1 MAPLRHKIAVIFCAF
16 ISLIRAESSPDAVVV
31 FNEVHYNPVGNEETG
46 EWIEL
51 FNQMGIMTDVSGWR
65 IDGIGFTI
73 PEGTFINPGEYLVI
87 AKEPDPNQLG
97 PFTGNINNAGEVLRL
112 FNQGNRLMDELE
124 FNDGGRWP
132 EEADGSGVTLSKIN
146 PYDSNIPPEK
156 WTFTNQIGG
165 TPGSVNFPK
174 DESEIPSKNISL
186 IQLEDEW
193 LYNESCEDLGSEWS
207 TSSHSN
213 QEGWLTGKGGIGF
226 ESGVTIPISTRLN
239 FPGRNDPYVVTY
251 YFEKEFNLKQN
262 ELDNLKSLIIRHAI
276 DDGALVHI
284 NGKEVLRVNMPDG
297 NISSS
302 SLASENIEVDE

>member
-73 PEGTFINPGEYLVI
+73 PEGTFINPSEYLVI
-87 AKEPDPNQLG
+87 AKEPGPNQLG

-112 FNQGNRLMDELE
+112 FNQGNRLMDELD

-146 PYDSNIPPEK
+146 PYDSNMPPEK
-156 WTFTNQIGG
+156 WTFSNQIGG
-165 TPGSVNFPK
+165 TPGSVNFP
-174 DESEIPSKNISL
+174 
-186 IQLEDEW
+186 
-193 LYNESCEDLGSEWS
+193 
-207 TSSHSN
+207 
-213 QEGWLTGKGGIGF
+213 
-226 ESGVTIPISTRLN
+226 
-239 FPGRNDPYVVTY
+239 
-251 YFEKEFNLKQN
+251 
-262 ELDNLKSLIIRHAI
+262 
-276 DDGALVHI
+276 
-284 NGKEVLRVNMPDG
+284 
-297 NISSS
+297 
-302 SLASENIEVDE
+302 